1 MRTSRCPSFCVLIAS
16 GQFTEVTV
24 WQHSEAN
31 ATERSFATYSSKE
44 EGTNYTTQR
53 ARGSTGVRQKAEE
66 ARECHG
72 PGAFAVVCL
81 GRNGSRR
88 VGKFLK
94 QA

>member
-1 MRTSRCPSFCVLIAS
+1 M
-16 GQFTEVTV
+16 

-53 ARGSTGVRQKAEE
+53 HKRKHRGQAEG
-66 ARECHG
+66 RRSKGGHG
-72 PGAFAVVCL
+72 PEPLLWFAL
-81 GRNGSRR
+81 EGMGRGR
-88 VGKFLK
+88 VGKFE